1 MVSSDHFLSIYL
13 ENYLKIDLCKTYNQI
28 IMSGFFNELE
38 NILFLDIETASLV
51 ADFDLLPVRLKEE
64 WIKKEKHIKMREQ
77 EIEAG
82 SLFFARAGIYA
93 EFGKVLCVGVGYFHS
108 MEESSKLEFRTK
120 SFCEENEYDTLAG
133 FVELLEKKPWVLCAH
148 NGKEFD
154 FPYLSRR
161 ILINR
166 IPLPEP
172 LQIAGKKPWE
182 VRHLDTLE
190 LWKFGDYKH
199 YTRLELLAAI
209 FDISTS
215 KEGID
220 GSMVNEAYYL
230 HDNLQEIR
238 EYCLKDVWVT
248 AQVYLAFQ
256 GFPPDLEIEIV
267 NKDNSE

>member
-1 MVSSDHFLSIYL
+1 MG
-13 ENYLKIDLCKTYNQI
+13 N
-28 IMSGFFNELE
+28 FFNELSD
-38 NILFLDIETASLV
+38 ILFLDIETASQEE
-51 ADFDLLPVRLKEE
+51 AFEALPPRLQEE
-64 WIKKEKHIKMREQ
+64 WVKKEKHIKAKEE
-77 EIEAG
+77 EIEPG
-82 SLFFARAGIYA
+82 SLFFNKAGIYA
-93 EFGKVLCVGVGYFHS
+93 EFGKVICVGVGYFHFV
-108 MEESSKLEFRTK
+108 EGEDKLEFRTK
-120 SFCEENEYDTLAG
+120 SFAEEQEYDTLTG
-133 FVELLEKKPWVLCAH
+133 FVELLQRKKWVLCAH

-209 FDISTS
+209 FDIPTS

-220 GSMVNEAYYL
+220 GSLVNEAYYHEKDL
-230 HDNLQEIR
+230 EKIR
-238 EYCLKDVWVT
+238 EYCLRDVLVT
-248 AQVYLAFQ
+248 AQIYLAFQ
-256 GFPPDLEIEIV
+256 GLPPDLEIEII
-267 NKDNSE
+267 NRDGESTD

>member
-1 MVSSDHFLSIYL
+1 MNNFL
-13 ENYLKIDLCKTYNQI
+13 
-28 IMSGFFNELE
+28 NELSD
-38 NILFLDIETASLV
+38 ILFLDIETAS
-51 ADFDLLPVRLKEE
+51 AEASFDLLPQRLQEE
-64 WIKKEKHIKMREQ
+64 WLKKEKHIHLDKNKEAEEEREP
-77 EIEAG
+77 G
-82 SLFFARAGIYA
+82 SLFFNKAGIYA
-93 EFGKVLCVGVGYFHS
+93 EFGKVITVGVGYFHFVP
-108 MEESSKLEFRTK
+108 EESKLEFRTK
-120 SFCEENEYDTLAG
+120 SYAEETEYDTLSSFA
-133 FVELLEKKPWVLCAH
+133 ELLKRKKWILCAH

-209 FDISTS
+209 FDIPTS

-220 GSMVNEAYYL
+220 GSQVNEAYYHEKDL
-230 HDNLQEIR
+230 EKIR
-238 EYCLKDVWVT
+238 EYCLRDVLVT
-248 AQVYLAFQ
+248 AQIYLAFQ
-256 GFPPDLEIEIV
+256 GLPPDLEIEII
-267 NKDNSE
+267 NKDSSD

>member
-1 MVSSDHFLSIYL
+1 
-13 ENYLKIDLCKTYNQI
+13 
-28 IMSGFFNELE
+28 MSAFFKELQ
-38 NILFLDIETASLV
+38 NILFLDIETASLE
-51 ADFDLLPVRLKEE
+51 ADFDQLPDRLKEE
-64 WIKKEKHIKMREQ
+64 WLKKEQQIRPKDQ

-82 SLFFARAGIYA
+82 SLFFQKAGIYA
-93 EFGKVLCVGVGYFHS
+93 EFGKVICVGVGYFHFVA
-108 MEESSKLEFRTK
+108 ENERLEFRTK
-120 SFCEENEYDTLAG
+120 SFCEETEYDTLEV
-133 FVELLEKKPWVLCAH
+133 FVQLLNKKPWVLCAH

-166 IPLPEP
+166 LPLPEP

-209 FDISTS
+209 FDIPTS

-220 GSMVNEAYYL
+220 GSQVNDAYYHEKAL
-230 HDNLQEIR
+230 DKIR
-238 EYCLKDVWVT
+238 EYCLRDVFVT
-248 AQVYLAFQ
+248 AQIYLAFQ
-256 GFPPDLEIEIV
+256 GLPPDLEIEIV
-267 NKDNSE
+267 NRDSSE